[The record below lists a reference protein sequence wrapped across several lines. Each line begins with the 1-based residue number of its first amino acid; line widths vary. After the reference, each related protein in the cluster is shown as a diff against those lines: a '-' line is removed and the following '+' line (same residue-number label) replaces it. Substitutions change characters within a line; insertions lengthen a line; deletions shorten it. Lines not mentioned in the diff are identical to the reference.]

1 MDQIVEAREAVRLV
15 IWDLD
20 ETFWSGTLTE
30 GGITYNQDAHD
41 AVIALAR
48 RGIVSSICSKND
60 HARVRALLTERGI
73 WDYFVFPSINWE
85 PKGPRLA
92 ALVRDIGLRAPTILF
107 IDDNPANLAEARAHV
122 PAIQTASETFLA
134 DLLSDPRLRG
144 KDDESLTRLDQYRRM
159 QERHVHA
166 AEAGAD
172 TSDFLRAS
180 GIVVRLEHE
189 PELHLD
195 RAIELIN
202 RTNQLNFT
210 KTRLPED
217 PEAARAALLRLLGNY
232 DRQFGILH
240 VRDRY
245 GDHGW
250 CGLYVMQTGMDGG
263 RLLHFCFSCRILNMG
278 IETWLYRRLG
288 SPRLRVRGEVLTD
301 VKADG
306 PPIDWITLDH
316 AAKLPVPADR
326 SRPFDYLYVRGGCEL
341 HSLSHYFK
349 DLAPLEIND
358 VNLMRDDRPI
368 RLDHSVF
375 VHYAMTGLAEVARAD
390 AEAVGFTPADF
401 SPELLRLPQ
410 EGRGL
415 WLLSLWGDANTTLY
429 RHNET
434 GMLLPIRRNRTAH
447 KARLPAHDLTQAD
460 PAEYPAE
467 EVLIET
473 VRRAF
478 SFAGAIPEAAFRANV
493 RSLFGR
499 LRPPAQAFILLA
511 NDSLDGDPRRQD
523 TKGRFAK
530 LNAIIIEE
538 ASDKAGVTIIDTRSF
553 IAGPEEI
560 SDVLHFDRKV
570 YFRIFQHITAL
581 LAEE

>member
-30 GGITYNQDAHD
+30 GGITYNQAAHD

-60 HARVRALLTERGI
+60 HERIRALLTESGI

-92 ALVRDIGLRAPTILF
+92 ALVRDIGLRPPTILF

-122 PAIQTASETFLA
+122 PTIQTARETFVANLLA
-134 DLLSDPRLRG
+134 DPRLRG
-144 KDDESLTRLDQYRRM
+144 KDDESLSRLDQYRRM

-202 RTNQLNFT
+202 RTNQLNYT

-217 PEAARAALLRLLGNY
+217 PEAARAALMRLLGNY

-263 RLLHFCFSCRILNMG
+263 QLLHFCFSCRILNMG

-316 AAKLPVPADR
+316 TAKLPIAADR
-326 SRPFDYLYVRGGCEL
+326 TRPFDYIYVRGGCEL
-341 HSLSHYFK
+341 QALSHYFK
-349 DLAPLEIND
+349 DLAPRELND
-358 VNLMRDDRPI
+358 VNLVRDGRPV

-375 VHYAMTGLAEVARAD
+375 IQHAMTGLPEAARAD
-390 AEAVGFTPADF
+390 LEAVGFTDADF
-401 SPELLRLPQ
+401 APELLRLP
-410 EGRGL
+410 EDGRGL
-415 WLLSLWGDANTTLY
+415 WILSLWGDAKTTLY

-434 GMLLPIRRNRTAH
+434 GTLLPIRRSRAPQ
-447 KARLPAHDLTQAD
+447 KASLPAHDLTK
-460 PAEYPAE
+460 AEPSDYPGDE
-467 EVLIET
+467 LLITT

-478 SFAGAIPEAAFRANV
+478 TFAGGVPEATFRANV
-493 RSLFGR
+493 RTLFGR
-499 LRPPAQAFILLA
+499 LRPPARAFILLA

-530 LNAIIIEE
+530 LNAVIIDE
-538 ASDKAGVTIIDTRSF
+538 ASAVLGVTVIDTRTF
-553 IAGPEEI
+553 IAGAEEI
-560 SDVLHFDRKV
+560 TDVLHFNRAV